1 VPKFLVLL
9 LALAFAAA
17 PAASANEPPAPTP
30 KLQFLGQ
37 QIFPTATFFEGTQF
51 GGLSGFAY
59 DHRRKL
65 WYALSDDQTNMRF
78 YTLRIATTATGPSVE
93 IVDVTP
99 LTDAAGVPFAAL
111 SADPEGLALTDRG
124 TLILTSEGFATRLI
138 DPWVREFSLDGRQIG
153 TFPVPS
159 AFFPNAAATR
169 GVRQNLGFESA
180 AVAPSGRYFFTGGE
194 GALVQD
200 GPPATVAAGS
210 PARLLRYDL
219 RTRSVERQFVYW
231 TDPIAEPPVPSTQFA
246 VNGLVELLPLD
257 KDSLLAMERSFS
269 VGAPDTGNTI
279 KLYKIELGDAD
290 DVNGFDSLAL
300 LLGALEPAE
309 KTLILNLDVLGIPLD
324 NVEGMAFGRDLPDGR
339 RSLVLVSDNNFSPA
353 AFTQFLL
360 FAVG

>member
-1 VPKFLVLL
+1 MLRKLTLV
-9 LALAFAAA
+9 LALALVAA
-17 PAASANEPPAPTP
+17 PSAFANEPPAPTP

-78 YTLRIATTATGPSVE
+78 YTLRIGVTATGPSVE

-111 SADPEGLALTDRG
+111 SADPEGLALTERG
-124 TLILTSEGFATRLI
+124 TLVLTSEGFATRLI
-138 DPWVREFSLDGRQIG
+138 DPWVREFSRDGRQIAD
-153 TFPVPS
+153 FPVPS
-159 AFFPNAAATR
+159 AFLPNAAATR

-180 AVAPSGRYFFTGGE
+180 AVTPSGRYLFTGTE
-194 GALVQD
+194 AALVQD
-200 GPPATVAAGS
+200 GPPATVGAGS
-210 PARLLRYDL
+210 PARILRYDA
-219 RTRSVERQFVYW
+219 RTRALERQFVYW

-279 KLYKIELGDAD
+279 KLYEIELGGAD

-300 LLGALEPAE
+300 LLGGLRPAE
-309 KTLILNLDVLGIPLD
+309 KTLVLNLDALGIPLD

-360 FAVG
+360 FAVE